1 MYRIGDRTRSIT
13 GAHVEYVA
21 LPDSRESRSNVARR
35 RFFRGLRNPIGVK
48 VGPTME
54 PEELV
59 RVLEILDP
67 KKEAGRVTLICR
79 YGADKVR
86 ALSLVSV

>member
-1 MYRIGDRTRSIT
+1 
-13 GAHVEYVA
+13 
-21 LPDSRESRSNVARR
+21 
-35 RFFRGLRNPIGVK
+35 
-48 VGPTME
+48 ME

-86 ALSLVSV
+86 PSSLPHYLRLTPVASR